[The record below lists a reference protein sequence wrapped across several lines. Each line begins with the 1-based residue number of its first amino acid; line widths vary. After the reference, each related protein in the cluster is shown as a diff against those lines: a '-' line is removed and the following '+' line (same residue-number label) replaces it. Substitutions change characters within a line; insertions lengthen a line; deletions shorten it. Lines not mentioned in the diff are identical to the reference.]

1 MKRASFNST
10 DSHEKSYM
18 RAPSGNLKTNYS
30 RMKSIRQFIGVL
42 ALVGLAAACNNQQQ
56 NTTTELAVPVSVT
69 DIKPGSIEKIINTTG
84 TLNATKKT
92 VVSTEMTGKYKLLIN
107 PKTRRQFAL
116 GDVVESGQTV
126 VQLEDAEY
134 VNGIGL
140 EAKRLN
146 LEISEQNMKKQQ
158 SLFEKGGVTQLD
170 YRNSEVNYTNA
181 KDAFERANLQ
191 LAKMNV
197 KAPFRGVIT
206 DLPAITNGTQVSSGT
221 AVFSLMDYST
231 MMVEVNLPEKYITE
245 VTIDQPVRIMN
256 YTLPN
261 DTLLGKVKEL
271 SPAISTETRTFKG
284 VISVEN
290 PDLKLRPGMF
300 AKADIVLARKDSVI
314 VIPKDIIISTQR
326 GKSVFVVDKGTAD
339 EKRITIGFEN
349 QNEAEITSGLKM
361 NDRLVIKGF
370 ETLKNRSKVKIVK

>member
-1 MKRASFNST
+1 MKPI
-10 DSHEKSYM
+10 H
-18 RAPSGNLKTNYS
+18 
-30 RMKSIRQFIGVL
+30 QFI
-42 ALVGLAAACNNQQQ
+42 ALIALIGATTACNNQPT
-56 NTTTELAVPVSVT
+56 NTTTELAVPVSVS
-69 DIKPGSIEKIINTTG
+69 DIKPKSIEKIINTTG

-92 VVSTEMTGKYKLLIN
+92 VLSTEMTGKYKLLTN
-107 PKTRRQFAL
+107 PRTHRPFAL
-116 GDVVESGQTV
+116 GDLVENGQVV

-140 EAKRLN
+140 ESKKLN
-146 LEISEQNMKKQQ
+146 LDITEQTMKKQQ

-191 LAKMNV
+191 LAKMSV
-197 KAPFRGVIT
+197 RAPFKGAIT
-206 DLPAITNGTQVSSGT
+206 DLPAITNGTQVSTGT
-221 AVFSLMDYST
+221 AVVSLMDYSIMT
-231 MMVEVNLPEKYITE
+231 VEVNLPEKYINE
-245 VTIDQPVRIMN
+245 VAIEQAVRIMN

-261 DTLLGKVKEL
+261 DTLTGNVKEL

-284 VISVEN
+284 VVQVAN
-290 PDLKLRPGMF
+290 PELKLRPGMF

-314 VIPKDIIISTQR
+314 VIPKEIIISSQR
-326 GKSVFVVDKGTAD
+326 GKSVFIVDNGTAT
-339 EKRITIGFEN
+339 EKRITIGYEN
-349 QNEAEITSGLKM
+349 QNEAEITSGLKK

>member
-1 MKRASFNST
+1 
-10 DSHEKSYM
+10 
-18 RAPSGNLKTNYS
+18 
-30 RMKSIRQFIGVL
+30 MKSFYQFI
-42 ALVGLAAACNNQQQ
+42 ALIALIGATTACNNQPAA
-56 NTTTELAVPVSVT
+56 TTTELAVPVSII
-69 DIKPGSIEKIINTTG
+69 DIKPGSIEKVINTTG
-84 TLNATKKT
+84 TLNATKTT
-92 VVSTEMTGKYKLLIN
+92 VVKTEMTGKYKLLIN
-107 PKTRRQFAL
+107 PRTRRSFAL
-116 GDVVESGQTV
+116 GDVVENGQV
-126 VQLEDAEY
+126 IVMLEDAEY

-140 EAKRLN
+140 EAKKLN

-170 YRNSEVNYTNA
+170 YRNSEVSYTNA

-191 LAKMNV
+191 LAKMKV
-197 KAPFRGVIT
+197 TAPFRGVIT
-206 DLPAITNGTQVSSGT
+206 DLPAITNSTQVASGT
-221 AVFSLMDYST
+221 SVASLMDYSVMT
-231 MMVEVNLPEKYITE
+231 VEVNLPEKYITD
-245 VTIDQPVRIMN
+245 VAIDQSVRIMN

-261 DTLLGKVKEL
+261 DTLPGSIKEL

-284 VISVEN
+284 IIQVAN

-314 VIPKDIIISTQR
+314 VIPKDIIISGQR
-326 GKSVFVVDKGTAD
+326 GKTVFIVDNGTAD
-339 EKRITIGFEN
+339 EKRITLGYEN

>member
-1 MKRASFNST
+1 
-10 DSHEKSYM
+10 
-18 RAPSGNLKTNYS
+18 
-30 RMKSIRQFIGVL
+30 MKSFHQFI
-42 ALVGLAAACNNQQQ
+42 ALIALIGATTACSNQPT
-56 NTTTELAVPVSVT
+56 NTTTELAVPVSVA
-69 DIKPGSIEKIINTTG
+69 DIKPKSIEKIINTTG

-92 VVSTEMTGKYKLLIN
+92 VLNTEMTGKYKLLTN
-107 PKTRRQFAL
+107 PKTRRPFAL
-116 GDVVESGQTV
+116 GDLVENGQVV

-140 EAKRLN
+140 DSKKLN
-146 LEISEQNMKKQQ
+146 LEITEQTMKKQE

-191 LAKMNV
+191 LAKMSIR
-197 KAPFRGVIT
+197 APFKGVIT
-206 DLPAITNGTQVSSGT
+206 DLPAITNGTQVSTGT
-221 AVFSLMDYST
+221 AVVSLMDYSIMT
-231 MMVEVNLPEKYITE
+231 VEVNLPEKYINE

-261 DTLLGKVKEL
+261 DTLPGNVKEL

-284 VISVEN
+284 VIQVAN
-290 PDLKLRPGMF
+290 PELKLRPGMF
-300 AKADIVLARKDSVI
+300 AKTDIVLARKDSVI
-314 VIPKDIIISTQR
+314 VIPKEIIISGQR
-326 GKSVFVVDKGTAD
+326 GKSVFIVDNGTAT
-339 EKRITIGFEN
+339 EKRITLGYEN
-349 QNEAEITSGLKM
+349 QNEAEITSGLKK

>member
-1 MKRASFNST
+1 MKPF
-10 DSHEKSYM
+10 H
-18 RAPSGNLKTNYS
+18 
-30 RMKSIRQFIGVL
+30 QFIALIVL
-42 ALVGLAAACNNQQQ
+42 IGATTACNNQQT

-69 DIKPGSIEKIINTTG
+69 DIKPGSIEKVINTTG

-92 VVSTEMTGKYKLLIN
+92 VINTEMTGEYKLLIN
-107 PKTRRQFAL
+107 PKTRRPFAL
-116 GDVVESGQTV
+116 GDLVENGQTV
-126 VQLEDAEY
+126 IQLEDAEY

-140 EAKRLN
+140 ESKKLN

-170 YRNSEVNYTNA
+170 YRNSEVSYTNA
-181 KDAFERANLQ
+181 KYDFERANLQ
-191 LAKMNV
+191 LAKMKV

-206 DLPAITNGTQVSSGT
+206 DLTAITNGTQVATGT
-221 AVFSLMDYST
+221 AVLSLMDYST
-231 MMVEVNLPEKYITE
+231 MTVEVNLPEKYISD
-245 VTIDQPVRIMN
+245 VKIDQQVRIMN

-261 DTLLGKVKEL
+261 DTLTGSVKEL

-284 VISVEN
+284 VISVTNSE
-290 PDLKLRPGMF
+290 LKLRPGMF

-314 VIPKDIIISTQR
+314 VIPKDIIISSQR
-326 GKSVFVVDKGTAD
+326 GKSVFIVDKNTAD
-339 EKRITIGFEN
+339 EKRITLGYEN